1 MNENYEPCMELNEI
15 IYDITGEFWKQAYED
30 LLRKQKVFKQKQV
43 SPEKQSITDFRKQVR
58 QLAKENQLKFN
69 TFSHN
74 EHIYMS
80 LVPLPIYIGVEKG
93 TGDFSVSVPH
103 INTKHFTHS
112 EYAAGLQWIQDYID
126 IDISPLRERT
136 ESVREK
142 FYINQKSSEII
153 SASINAICKTVL
165 DRDYKK
171 YTLNQTRL
179 RSEITLTVSDNKAF
193 KIIVYHKPFTNNS
206 ELLISL
212 LKNPHELLVEDKLS
226 CFPVDIEQES

>member
-103 INTKHFTHS
+103 VNTKHFTHS

-126 IDISPLRERT
+126 IDITPLKERT
-136 ESVREK
+136 KSVREK
-142 FYINQKSSEII
+142 FYINQKTSEII
-153 SASINAICKTVL
+153 RTSINAICKTIF
-165 DRDYKK
+165 DENYKK
-171 YTLNQTRL
+171 YTITQTRL
-179 RSEITLTVSDNKAF
+179 WTEITLPVSDIKAY

-206 ELLISL
+206 ELLVSL

-226 CFPVDIEQES
+226 CLPVEIGQES

>member
-103 INTKHFTHS
+103 VNTKHFTHS

-126 IDISPLRERT
+126 IDITPLKERT
-136 ESVREK
+136 KSVREK
-142 FYINQKSSEII
+142 FYINQKTSEII
-153 SASINAICKTVL
+153 RTSINAICKTIF
-165 DRDYKK
+165 DENYKK
-171 YTLNQTRL
+171 YTITQTRL
-179 RSEITLTVSDNKAF
+179 WTEITLPVSDIKAY

-226 CFPVDIEQES
+226 CLPVEIGQES

>member
-93 TGDFSVSVPH
+93 TGDLSVSVPH
-103 INTKHFTHS
+103 VNTKHFTHS

-126 IDISPLRERT
+126 IDITPLKERT
-136 ESVREK
+136 KSVREK
-142 FYINQKSSEII
+142 FYINQKTSEII
-153 SASINAICKTVL
+153 RTSINAICKTIF
-165 DRDYKK
+165 DENYKK
-171 YTLNQTRL
+171 YTITQTRL
-179 RSEITLTVSDNKAF
+179 WTEITLPVSDIKAY

-226 CFPVDIEQES
+226 CLPVEIGQES